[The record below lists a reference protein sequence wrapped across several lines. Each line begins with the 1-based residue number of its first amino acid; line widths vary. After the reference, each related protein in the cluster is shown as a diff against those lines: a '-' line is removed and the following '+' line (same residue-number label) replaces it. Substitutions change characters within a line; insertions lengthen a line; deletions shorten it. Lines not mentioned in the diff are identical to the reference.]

1 MLKIEPFCCAVFAKK
16 PDSWHVKDN
25 QVMQLS
31 VEEWVQLMM
40 DPEPG
45 EEGGLEIMVHLAAA
59 ARLLEE
65 MNLQRSMLS
74 PIPHDWSV
82 DK

>member
-1 MLKIEPFCCAVFAKK
+1 MFAKK

-45 EEGGLEIMVHLAAA
+45 EEGGVEIMVHLAAA
-59 ARLLEE
+59 RRFFVL
-65 MNLQRSMLS
+65 
-74 PIPHDWSV
+74 
-82 DK
+82 